1 MKWWDNERKKYPMT
15 YKEYEKRVIELFL
28 ETGNY
33 ATKEEKLEFLNEELL
48 KNDPDFIKNLYKDD
62 CFYYD
67 HPERFGIA
75 AKYVFEDTK
84 LLGTPVSNL
93 EMLF

>member
-1 MKWWDNERKKYPMT
+1 MN
-15 YKEYEKRVIELFL
+15 
-28 ETGNY
+28 
-33 ATKEEKLEFLNEELL
+33 
-48 KNDPDFIKNLYKDD
+48 PDFIKNLYKDD

-75 AKYVFEDTK
+75 AKYVFEDTN

-93 EMLF
+93 EMHFLK